1 MPTKSL
7 LRAFGAISAGL
18 LLWLAF
24 PDHGLWWTPPIA
36 VALITLCLWRVR
48 ARTGALLG
56 FVFGMAFFLPTLSW
70 SGVYVGAFPWTALAV
85 LESLYMAALGA
96 AVALVQRRRIAPF
109 VVACLWV
116 MQEWLRSTT
125 PFGGFPWARLSFS
138 QADAP
143 WAPLIAWVSAP
154 GLTFVL
160 ALAGA
165 ALASCVA
172 LAAPRLF
179 TAERRGSAGRT
190 SASDSASVSDDA
202 HTSANATG
210 SGATPVGDA
219 RPDGARGITARL
231 PIAVPAAAASTAV
244 LALIVGSL
252 ITPGTSG
259 RMLRVVGVQG
269 NVPTEGLEFNAQRRA
284 VLDNHVHAT
293 LDLAKQIDAGATPRP
308 DVVVWPENASDID
321 PKRNPDA
328 GAEIAS
334 ALAAVNT
341 PLIVGAV
348 LNEPRPEVSNA
359 SMLYLPGKG
368 LSDTY
373 VKQHPVPFGEY
384 IPYRSFFR
392 TFSSQVD
399 LVKADFASG
408 RKVGLFTLPNA
419 KGDVKL
425 APIICF
431 EVAYDDLLRKPANQ
445 GAQIFAVQTNNA
457 TFGHTAESTQQL
469 AISRL
474 RALEYG
480 RSIIHVS
487 TVGVSALITPDGQLH
502 ERSELFTQKV
512 LTGQLPLRSDA
523 TPAQRLGRWPEIA
536 ASVVSVVALAFAL
549 RHARLP
555 RRRRKN
561 GRGDA

>member
-1 MPTKSL
+1 MPTKAL
-7 LRAFGAISAGL
+7 LRAFGAVIAGL

-24 PDHGLWWTPPIA
+24 PDHGLWWTPPLA

-48 ARTGALLG
+48 ARTGALIG
-56 FVFGMAFFLPTLSW
+56 FIFGMAFFMPTLSW

-96 AVALVQRRRIAPF
+96 AVALVQRRHIAPF

-116 MQEWLRSTT
+116 TQEWLRSTT
-125 PFGGFPWARLSFS
+125 PFGGFPWARLAFS

-160 ALAGA
+160 ALAGT

-172 LAAPRLF
+172 LAAPVV
-179 TAERRGSAGRT
+179 AKRRGRTTAAPASAG
-190 SASDSASVSDDA
+190 DA
-202 HTSANATG
+202 DTSANATG
-210 SGATPVGDA
+210 SGATPAGDA
-219 RPDGARGITARL
+219 RRDDARGIAARL
-231 PIAVPAAAASTAV
+231 PAAVPALAASTAV
-244 LALIVGSL
+244 LALVVGSL

-259 RMLRVVGVQG
+259 RMLRVAGVQG

-284 VLDNHVHAT
+284 VLDNHVRAT
-293 LDLAKQIDAGATPRP
+293 LGLAQQVDADRTPRP

-328 GAEIAS
+328 SDEIAS
-334 ALAAVNT
+334 AIAAVKT

-368 LSDTY
+368 LRDTY

-392 TFSSQVD
+392 KFSSQVD

-408 RKVGLFTLPNA
+408 REVGLFTLPNA
-419 KGDVKL
+419 KGGVKL

-431 EVAYDDLLRKPANQ
+431 EVAYDDLLRKPANE

-469 AISRL
+469 EISRL

-502 ERSELFTQKV
+502 ERSQLFTQKV
-512 LTGQLPLRSDA
+512 LTGQLPLRSHA

-536 ASVVSVVALAFAL
+536 ASAVSLVALAFAL

-555 RRRRKN
+555 RRRKN
-561 GRGDA
+561 GRAGG

>member
-1 MPTKSL
+1 MPTKAL
-7 LRAFGAISAGL
+7 LRAFGAIGAGL

-202 HTSANATG
+202 YTSANATG
-210 SGATPVGDA
+210 SGP
-219 RPDGARGITARL
+219 RL
-231 PIAVPAAAASTAV
+231 LVTHGPTTPAA
-244 LALIVGSL
+244 
-252 ITPGTSG
+252 
-259 RMLRVVGVQG
+259 
-269 NVPTEGLEFNAQRRA
+269 
-284 VLDNHVHAT
+284 
-293 LDLAKQIDAGATPRP
+293 
-308 DVVVWPENASDID
+308 
-321 PKRNPDA
+321 
-328 GAEIAS
+328 
-334 ALAAVNT
+334 
-341 PLIVGAV
+341 
-348 LNEPRPEVSNA
+348 
-359 SMLYLPGKG
+359 
-368 LSDTY
+368 
-373 VKQHPVPFGEY
+373 
-384 IPYRSFFR
+384 
-392 TFSSQVD
+392 
-399 LVKADFASG
+399 
-408 RKVGLFTLPNA
+408 
-419 KGDVKL
+419 
-425 APIICF
+425 
-431 EVAYDDLLRKPANQ
+431 
-445 GAQIFAVQTNNA
+445 
-457 TFGHTAESTQQL
+457 
-469 AISRL
+469 SRL
-474 RALEYG
+474 VS
-480 RSIIHVS
+480 RS
-487 TVGVSALITPDGQLH
+487 PC
-502 ERSELFTQKV
+502 
-512 LTGQLPLRSDA
+512 PLR
-523 TPAQRLGRWPEIA
+523 
-536 ASVVSVVALAFAL
+536 
-549 RHARLP
+549 P
-555 RRRRKN
+555 RRRPSSH
-561 GRGDA
+561 